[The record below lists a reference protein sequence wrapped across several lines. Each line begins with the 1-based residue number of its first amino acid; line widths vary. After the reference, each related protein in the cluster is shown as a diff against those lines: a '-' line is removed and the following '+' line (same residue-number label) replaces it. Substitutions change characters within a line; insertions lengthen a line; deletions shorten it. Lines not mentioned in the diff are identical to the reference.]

1 MDLAAVLRDQTAPT
15 VGGELRLFTFWAC
28 FCLFWIALPSLLS
41 MQIACDVTRPA
52 ASWRRSKPTAAMCLA
67 AGWGIVFGFA
77 GGSKARIYSAA
88 EPVGSFFGGGW
99 WLLRGRAR
107 RWVLPTALAFGRPRR
122 TTTRR
127 RPLARGWCISGY
139 FRGRAGC
146 CGFPGGCT
154 RPSPWISNTSSV
166 DAGFSSLRGWI

>member
-1 MDLAAVLRDQTAPT
+1 
-15 VGGELRLFTFWAC
+15 
-28 FCLFWIALPSLLS
+28 
-41 MQIACDVTRPA
+41 
-52 ASWRRSKPTAAMCLA
+52 MCLA

-99 WLLRGRAR
+99 RLLRGRAR
-107 RWVLPTALAFGRPRR
+107 RWVLPTALAFGRPSR

-166 DAGFSSLRGWI
+166 RGGFTSLCGWIELFFFAIWAEFRFKFAPWPLTNAVLTRATELVFLFEGLG